1 MSPAALFLGLT
12 GRVSRRTF
20 WLYGVLSLL
29 ATGVVLTALLQIAGL
44 QASLVDRLVDLL
56 LAWPAIAISAKRWHD
71 RDRSGWWVLVTLI
84 PVIGWLWALV
94 DNGFLPGRPGDN
106 RFGADPLATQDGATL
121 G

>member
-1 MSPAALFLGLT
+1 MSPAALFLGLN

-20 WLYGVLSLL
+20 WLYGVLALL

-44 QASLVDRLVDLL
+44 QAGLVDRLVDLL

-71 RDRSGWWVLVTLI
+71 RDRSAWWVLVTLI

-94 DNGFLPGRPGDN
+94 DNGFLRGTRGDN
-106 RFGADPLATQDGATL
+106 RFGADPLA
-121 G
+121 